1 MKRGLKIIA
10 VNLVLMFVIITVIE
24 NVIAESPYILSNVVW
39 QCKDLGG
46 MTMNTAASYMEK
58 TIDGILAKPIT
69 FSLNGNTYSYNG
81 YELGYMADTKKM
93 AEKAWLWGRHGV
105 FWQRWRERGSFE
117 VLKTDWV
124 WHKNAAVKIL
134 NDLAKNNYR
143 EALPAEARL
152 INGEIKITAAQ
163 NGSFVDI
170 YPVLMMLEKD
180 YNQNPAMIEIPFYK
194 VLPYPST
201 ENIQY
206 WGWQNICATCTTYY
220 NTNSLNRSYNL
231 GKAANVLNS
240 LIIYSGAV
248 ISFNDLTGEKSAAM
262 GYKKAPIIVD
272 GKLTDD
278 YGGGVCQVASTLY
291 SAVLQGG
298 DAFKVIERY
307 PHSLSVNY
315 LPKGMDATVS
325 YGYKDLV
332 FQYLGKSPLLLTVT
346 AQNGVLRVEFR
357 GISK

>member
-1 MKRGLKIIA
+1 
-10 VNLVLMFVIITVIE
+10 
-24 NVIAESPYILSNVVW
+24 
-39 QCKDLGG
+39 
-46 MTMNTAASYMEK
+46 
-58 TIDGILAKPIT
+58 
-69 FSLNGNTYSYNG
+69 
-81 YELGYMADTKKM
+81 
-93 AEKAWLWGRHGV
+93 
-105 FWQRWRERGSFE
+105 
-117 VLKTDWV
+117 
-124 WHKNAAVKIL
+124 
-134 NDLAKNNYR
+134 
-143 EALPAEARL
+143 
-152 INGEIKITAAQ
+152 
-163 NGSFVDI
+163 
-170 YPVLMMLEKD
+170 
-180 YNQNPAMIEIPFYK
+180 
-194 VLPYPST
+194 
-201 ENIQY
+201 
-206 WGWQNICATCTTYY
+206 
-220 NTNSLNRSYNL
+220 
-231 GKAANVLNS
+231 
-240 LIIYSGAV
+240 
-248 ISFNDLTGEKSAAM
+248 M